1 MNIHILI
8 TDDDAVSCRL
18 FAKVLEGEGY
28 QVDWVQTGEAALT
41 QLRQQSYDLLVVDL
55 RMPGMTGLEVTR
67 TVHREYPLL
76 PVVVMTAFGSMETAI
91 EAIREGAFD
100 YISKPM
106 NLEELKNVLARALA
120 QKERRSREEE
130 DGEGKEDEDS
140 EPFGAVIGRSAAMVE
155 VYKTV
160 ARVAPTKSTVLIL
173 GESGTGKELIARA
186 LHQHS
191 PRARRPFV
199 AVDCGVLTETLLES
213 ELFGHVRG
221 AFTGAVSDKKGVFEE
236 AQGGTCFLDE
246 IGDISPTLQ
255 AKLLRVLQ
263 EHEIRRVGGKEWVK
277 VDVRVVAATNRNL
290 ADLVKKHAFRHDLY
304 YRLNVITLR
313 LPPLRERGED
323 VPALAHYFLKRYSQ
337 ENEKEVTAI
346 SHEALDLLRAY
357 SWPGNIRELENAIE
371 QAVALARQPILT
383 PEDLPAEVREGVA
396 PDWSQ
401 DLLQEE
407 QSFFAGNPTLEEVD
421 KRYVHHVLSRT
432 QGNIS
437 RAAKMLDVD
446 RRSLYRMLERFKIA
460 PFSKEPAE

>member
-1 MNIHILI
+1 MSTHILI

-18 FAKVLEGEGY
+18 FAKVLGGEGY
-28 QVDWVQTGEAALT
+28 QVDWVQTGEETLS
-41 QLRQQSYDLLVVDL
+41 QLRQEAYDLLVVDV

-67 TVHREYPLL
+67 TVHREYPRL

-106 NLEELKNVLARALA
+106 NLEELKNVVSRALT
-120 QKERRSREEE
+120 QKERRSWT
-130 DGEGKEDEDS
+130 GENGERGEDS
-140 EPFGAVIGRSAAMVE
+140 EPLGAVIGRSAAMVE
-155 VYKTV
+155 VYKAV

-173 GESGTGKELIARA
+173 GESGTGKELTARA
-186 LHQHS
+186 IHQHS

-221 AFTGAVSDKKGVFEE
+221 AFTGAVTDKKGVFEE

-246 IGDISPTLQ
+246 IGDISPNLQ

-277 VDVRVVAATNRNL
+277 VDVRIVAATNRDL
-290 ADLVKKHAFRHDLY
+290 AELVKKRAFRHDLY
-304 YRLNVITLR
+304 YRLNVITLY

-323 VPALAHYFLKRYSQ
+323 VSALAHYFLKRYSQ
-337 ENEKEVTAI
+337 ENEKEVAAI
-346 SHEALDLLRAY
+346 SNEAMDLLRAY

-371 QAVALARQPILT
+371 RAVALARQPILT
-383 PEDLPAEVREGVA
+383 PEDLPAEVREDVA
-396 PDWSQ
+396 PVWSH
-401 DLLQEE
+401 DLSQEE
-407 QSFFAGNPTLEEVD
+407 QSFFANTPTLAEVN
-421 KRYVHHVLSRT
+421 KHYVRYVLSHT
-432 QGNIS
+432 QGNMS
-437 RAAKMLDVD
+437 RAAKILDID

-460 PFSKEPAE
+460 PFYKEQ

>member
-1 MNIHILI
+1 MNAHILI

-28 QVDWVQTGEAALT
+28 QVEWVQSGEDALT
-41 QLRQQSYDLLVVDL
+41 CLRDGTYDLLVVDVQ
-55 RMPGMTGLEVTR
+55 MPGMSGLDVTR
-67 TVHREYPLL
+67 EVRTEYPSL
-76 PVVVMTAFGSMETAI
+76 PVVVMTAFGSMETAF

-106 NLEELKNVLARALA
+106 NLEELKHTVSRALA
-120 QKERRSREEE
+120 QRAFRDRPEETGEAGESR
-130 DGEGKEDEDS
+130 DE
-140 EPFGAVIGRSAAMVE
+140 PGAIIGRSSAMVE

-186 LHQHS
+186 IHQHS
-191 PRARRPFV
+191 PRARRSFV

-221 AFTGAVSDKKGVFEE
+221 AFTGAVADKKGVFEE

-246 IGDISPTLQ
+246 IGDITPNMQ

-263 EHEIRRVGGKEWVK
+263 EHEIRRVGGKVLVK

-290 ADLVKKHAFRHDLY
+290 TELVCQRMFRRDLY
-304 YRLNVITLR
+304 YRLHVITIL
-313 LPPLRERGED
+313 LPPLRERAED
-323 VPALAHYFLKRYSQ
+323 IPALAHRFLQRYSR
-337 ENEKEVTAI
+337 EHRKDVAAI
-346 SHEALDLLRAY
+346 ADEAMALLYSY

-371 QAVALARQPILT
+371 RAVALAPQPILM
-383 PEDLPAEVREGVA
+383 PEDLPTNVREGVA
-396 PDWSQ
+396 PEWSH
-401 DLLQEE
+401 DLSQEE
-407 QSFFAGNPTLEEVD
+407 HSFFAGSPTLDEVD
-421 KRYVHHVLSRT
+421 KRYVQYVLSRT
-432 QGNIS
+432 QGNVS
-437 RAAKMLDVD
+437 QAAKILDID

-460 PFSKEPAE
+460 PFHKGS

>member
-1 MNIHILI
+1 MRRRILI
-8 TDDDAVSCRL
+8 AEDDAVSCRL
-18 FAKVLEGEGY
+18 FAKVLAGEGY
-28 QVDWVQTGEAALT
+28 QVDWVQTGAEALAR
-41 QLRQQSYDLLVVDL
+41 LRQEAYHLLVVDV

-67 TVHREYPLL
+67 TVHREYPRL

-106 NLEELKNVLARALA
+106 NLEELKNVVARALT
-120 QKERRSREEE
+120 QKEERSQRGK
-130 DGEGKEDEDS
+130 DGEGSEDS
-140 EPFGAVIGRSAAMVE
+140 EPLGAVIGRSAVMVE

-173 GESGTGKELIARA
+173 GESGTGKELTARA
-186 LHQHS
+186 IHQHS

-213 ELFGHVRG
+213 ELFGHARG
-221 AFTGAVSDKKGVFEE
+221 AFTGAVADKKGVFEE

-246 IGDISPTLQ
+246 IGDISPNLQ

-277 VDVRVVAATNRNL
+277 VDVRIVAATNRNL
-290 ADLVKKHAFRHDLY
+290 AELVKTRTFRQDLY
-304 YRLNVITLR
+304 YRLNVITLH

-337 ENEKEVTAI
+337 ENRKEVTAI
-346 SHEALDLLRAY
+346 ANDTLDLLRAY

-371 QAVALARQPILT
+371 RAVALARQAALT
-383 PEDLPAEVREGVA
+383 PEDLPAEVRAGIA
-396 PDWSQ
+396 PGWSHDAPQ
-401 DLLQEE
+401 AE
-407 QSFFAGNPTLEEVD
+407 QAFFAGTPTLEEVE
-421 KRYVHHVLSRT
+421 KRYVCYILSHT

-437 RAAKMLDVD
+437 RAAKILDID
-446 RRSLYRMLERFKIA
+446 RRSLYRMLERFKLA
-460 PFSKEPAE
+460 PFDKEQ